1 MSKSGKGSTLFTKAI
16 KGTVSNNEQQIAM
29 IQDEQQVSLDL
40 DDAHVV
46 QILQDLITTGR
57 LKKEMEL
64 GDVIIELGGDDTFY
78 EYV

>member
-1 MSKSGKGSTLFTKAI
+1 MSKSGKSLI
-16 KGTVSNNEQQIAM
+16 E
-29 IQDEQQVSLDL
+29 IQDEQQISLDL

-64 GDVIIELGGDDTFY
+64 GDVIAELGGDDTHYKF
-78 EYV
+78 V